1 MFICVRCLVPSDIH
15 IQFSGCKQYVT
26 EFAGQYSSLLAV
38 LFVPISIQLSWP
50 MYCLCL
56 PTLIAAPA
64 YQLSYDVMQVQS
76 MLHIARV
83 QLSPQDG
90 DNRFLLKFIPIC
102 EFIQHHTPDG

>member
-1 MFICVRCLVPSDIH
+1 VHCLVPSDIH

-50 MYCLCL
+50 SLCL

-64 YQLSYDVMQVQS
+64 YQLSYD
-76 MLHIARV
+76 
-83 QLSPQDG
+83 LSC
-90 DNRFLLKFIPIC
+90 KSKACYI
-102 EFIQHHTPDG
+102 